1 VMKKKKSHL
10 FHLLPLLSEFILSN
24 NTEIKHMIKDI
35 FKLISQEMGVK

>member
-1 VMKKKKSHL
+1 MKKKKSHL